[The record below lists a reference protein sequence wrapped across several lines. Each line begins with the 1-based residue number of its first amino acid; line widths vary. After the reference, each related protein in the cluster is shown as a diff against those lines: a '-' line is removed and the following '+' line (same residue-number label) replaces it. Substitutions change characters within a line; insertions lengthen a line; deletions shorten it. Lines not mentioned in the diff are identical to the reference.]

1 MGGGSRRHVLAITIF
16 ASLVGMMRSAFAQT
30 PRFARVADL
39 RKLVIAALKGRPGV
53 SEVTAD
59 SRDPAKIH
67 TKVRDSVVTSDV
79 TNLFGLLN
87 AYPDT
92 DVNELIER
100 FISPVLQGPVEAAG
114 TVNILPVLRDRAY
127 VDTLT
132 AGRAQPVYEPFGAGL
147 FIVYMADS
155 ADAMSA
161 VDQSE
166 VPGMS
171 AASLRPIALENLE
184 KWLGKLH
191 VDDSVQGSVLYNVD
205 GNELLAPSL
214 LLSEKF
220 WAAIAGRFPKGV
232 LIAIPRR
239 DQLFIFDAD
248 LPGAENAARRL
259 IAATW
264 KEGFNLLS
272 DQLYTRRNG
281 RIVLA

>member
-1 MGGGSRRHVLAITIF
+1 MSSRRHVLAMSIF
-16 ASLVGMMRSAFAQT
+16 AGLFGLMRSAFAQK

-39 RKLVIAALKGRPGV
+39 REFVITALKKKPDV
-53 SEVTAD
+53 SEVIAD
-59 SRDPAKIH
+59 SRDSAKIRA
-67 TKVRDSVVTSDV
+67 KVRGNIVTSDV
-79 TNLFGLLN
+79 TNLFGVLN
-87 AYPDT
+87 AYPDA
-92 DVNELIER
+92 DINELIER
-100 FISPVLQGPVEAAG
+100 FISPVLQGPVEAVG
-114 TVNILPVLRDRAY
+114 TANILPVLRDRAY
-127 VDTLT
+127 IDTLT
-132 AGRAQPVYEPFGAGL
+132 AGRARPVYETFGAGL

-155 ADAMSA
+155 ADAMST

-166 VPGMS
+166 MPGIS

-191 VDDSVQGSVLYNVD
+191 IDDSVQGSVLYNVD

-220 WAAIAGRFPKGV
+220 WAAIAGRFPKEV

-239 DQLFIFDAD
+239 DQLFIFDAGI
-248 LPGAENAARRL
+248 PGSGNAARRL

-272 DQLYTRRNG
+272 DQLYARRNG